1 MSQTHPHADYR
12 PHEQNDAM
20 RVGASVL
27 AAGLAAST
35 AAWLAG
41 ASTLALTSL
50 ATPATSPARAPR
62 ILVGLVQH
70 GSEPWLA
77 WPAPERA
84 RMSHDAIVWWLTA
97 LPGLVL
103 FALLATT
110 AVIVVRELV
119 RDGSQSD
126 PRGARPALR
135 LLSLRPRAG
144 RFPLGRRFGLQ
155 VSSGAES
162 HLLVIGPTGS
172 GKTSACLIPALLTH
186 LGSAIVVSTKQDIRT
201 RTIVKRRSIGRVI
214 EWAPFDDE
222 GEPWDL
228 LAGCESWQG
237 ACRRSESLVHAARL
251 DAESSTAQFWDT
263 HTDRALAP
271 YLLAART
278 ANLPPSTIYGWVAS
292 QRSDEPQRLLAQAE
306 IPTAERD
313 AALLDLRTATILSPD
328 DRSSLA
334 ISIIRVLSPLRLP
347 SLARAVAGGF
357 TPEAV
362 CDRAQPATLYITI
375 PDDEQRQLRAFVV
388 ALVEASYRAAY
399 NAGRHEPFD
408 PPLLLLIDEAAH
420 TAPLR
425 DLPEMLQVARECGIR
440 IATSWQDA
448 SQIEHRYGR
457 TQAQSIISASQT
469 RVILPGCT
477 DTRTLELARAS
488 MGEREQRVRRSDER
502 PPLDPRRLDGR
513 MLVSHA
519 HDAAFLLRPAPW
531 YRSRAMRRL
540 ANPAEAAAG
549 GATRPPG
556 ARTRGLLR
564 RGPS

>member
-12 PHEQNDAM
+12 PHERSDAM

-27 AAGLAAST
+27 AAGLAASC

-41 ASTLALTSL
+41 TSSLVLASF
-50 ATPATSPARAPR
+50 ATPASSPAQAPG
-62 ILVGLVQH
+62 ILVGLMQH

-77 WPAPERA
+77 WPAPDRT
-84 RMSHDAIVWWLTA
+84 RMSHDAIVWWLAA

-103 FALLATT
+103 FLLVATT

-119 RDGSQSD
+119 RDGDEAD
-126 PRGARPALR
+126 PRSARPALR

-186 LGSAIVVSTKQDIRT
+186 PGSAIVVPTKQDIRT
-201 RTIVKRRSIGRVI
+201 RTLAKRKSVGRVI
-214 EWAPFDDE
+214 EWAPLDDE

-228 LAGCESWQG
+228 LAGCETWQG
-237 ACRRSESLVHAARL
+237 ACRSSESLVHAARL

-278 ANLPPSTIYGWVAS
+278 AGLPPSAVYGWVAS
-292 QRSDEPQRLLAQAE
+292 QRADEPQRLLAQAE

-347 SLARAVAGGF
+347 SLALAVAGGF

-362 CDRAQPATLYITI
+362 CDRARPATLYITI
-375 PDDEQRQLRAFVV
+375 PDDEQRQMRAFVV
-388 ALVEASYRAAY
+388 ALVEAAYRAAY
-399 NAGRHEPFD
+399 NAGRIEPFD

-457 TQAQSIISASQT
+457 TQAQSIISVSQT

-477 DTRTLELARAS
+477 DTRTLEQARAS
-488 MGEREQRVRRSDER
+488 TGEREHRFRDRHER

-540 ANPAEAAAG
+540 ANPVKAQV
-549 GATRPPG
+549 PG
-556 ARTRGLLR
+556 TGVPSRARTRGLLG
-564 RGPS
+564 RGSS

>member
-1 MSQTHPHADYR
+1 MSQAHPRADYR
-12 PHEQNDAM
+12 AHEGSDAM

-27 AAGLAAST
+27 AAGLAASG

-41 ASTLALTSL
+41 ASTLALTSF
-50 ATPATSPARAPR
+50 ASPARSPAQAPR
-62 ILVGLVQH
+62 ILVELMQH
-70 GSEPWLA
+70 GGEPWLA
-77 WPAPERA
+77 WPAPDRA
-84 RMSHDAIVWWLTA
+84 RMSHEAIVWWLAA

-103 FALLATT
+103 FAFVATT

-119 RDGSQSD
+119 RDGDEAD
-126 PRGARPALR
+126 PRSARPALR
-135 LLSLRPRAG
+135 LLSVRPRAG

-155 VSSGAES
+155 VCSGAES

-186 LGSAIVVSTKQDIRT
+186 PGSAIVVSTKQDIRT
-201 RTIVKRRSIGRVI
+201 RTLAQRRAVGRVI

-237 ACRRSESLVHAARL
+237 SCRRSESLVHAARL

-278 ANLPPSTIYGWVAS
+278 AGLPPSAVYGWVAS
-292 QRSDEPQRLLAQAE
+292 QRADEPQRLLAQAE

-347 SLARAVAGGF
+347 GLARAVAGGF

-362 CDRAQPATLYITI
+362 CERTRPATLYITI

-388 ALVEASYRAAY
+388 ALVEAAYRAAY
-399 NAGRHEPFD
+399 NAGRIEPFD

-477 DTRTLELARAS
+477 DPATLALARAS
-488 MGEREQRVRRSDER
+488 IGERKQRIRDRRER
-502 PPLDPRRLDGR
+502 PALDPRRLDGR

-540 ANPAEAAAG
+540 ANPAGPAAG
-549 GATRPPG
+549 GATRPSR
-556 ARTRGLLR
+556 ARTRGLLG
-564 RGPS
+564 RGSS